1 MASAT
6 EEQAL
11 IDGYNLR
18 SEEFPKGRDF
28 YAMMASAAFKRDY
41 WDCTE
46 FRQDGSFN
54 EEGKAYRSRAKGLQL
69 GIAYGM
75 GAARIAKA
83 IDADFEEAQQIL
95 HDFFSTYQNVKIW
108 KEFNM
113 EKMKT
118 YGFMETALGRRRRLP
133 DSQLKSVVVKV
144 YKTEKVEDNPFPFII
159 SSIKVLDEE
168 QSERETAI
176 FDKITNFKKKEALK
190 ETMSSIPGYDV
201 IDNGGFIAR
210 AGTQCTNSVIQGS
223 AADMTKLAM
232 IEIFDSPILQK
243 YHAKLR
249 FLVHDEILIEC
260 PVIYKDIVK
269 DELIRC
275 MLDAPK
281 KICSVSMAVDPEVQ
295 TRWRLEHFCGT
306 IKKFAKDKSLQEVFD
321 EYSMYNQEDLEKIV
335 KGEFNWELEELRVR

>member
-6 EEQAL
+6 EEQVL
-11 IDGYNLR
+11 IEGYNLR

-46 FRQDGSFN
+46 FRKDGSFN

-95 HDFFSTYQNVKIW
+95 HDFFSTYQNVKVW
-108 KEFNM
+108 REFNM
-113 EKMKT
+113 KKMQT
-118 YGFMETALGRRRRLP
+118 YAFMETALGRRRRLP
-133 DSQLKSVVVKV
+133 DSQLKPVVVKV
-144 YKTEKVEDNPFPFII
+144 YKTERVEDNPFPFTR
-159 SSIKVLDEE
+159 SVIKVLDEE
-168 QSERETAI
+168 QSKEETER
-176 FDKITNFKKKEALK
+176 FDKIINFKKKESLK
-190 ETMSSIPGYDV
+190 ESMQSIPGYEV
-201 IDNGGFIAR
+201 MDNGAFLAR

-260 PVIYKDIVK
+260 PIIYKDEVEK
-269 DELIRC
+269 ELIRC

-306 IKKFAKDKSLQEVFD
+306 VRKFANGKTFEEVCD
-321 EYSMYNQEDLEKIV
+321 RYCMYNKDDLKRIV
-335 KGEFNWELEELRVR
+335 DNTFDWETEELRVR